1 MRNNGSSTI
10 ESQKSPIFS
19 SLRGFLGSCALFR
32 NETKRCFSLI
42 QILKKLEKY
51 GHSCLNET
59 IQAGL

>member
-1 MRNNGSSTI
+1 MRNNGSTTLESKKSTI
-10 ESQKSPIFS
+10 FS
-19 SLRGFLGSCALFR
+19 FLRGFLGSCALFP